1 MESQNGEELD
11 FDFDFLFY
19 YADRNC
25 LTRPTMVTIDDE
37 LYGVI
42 MDNITL
48 IMKNFCMTSPY
59 I

>member
-19 YADRNC
+19 YVDRNC

-37 LYGVI
+37 LYVNNLLDIKKLHGVP
-42 MDNITL
+42 L
-48 IMKNFCMTSPY
+48 
-59 I
+59 

>member
-1 MESQNGEELD
+1 
-11 FDFDFLFY
+11 
-19 YADRNC
+19 
-25 LTRPTMVTIDDE
+25 MVTIDDE

-59 I
+59 IWPIIEAFAKVAWLTLITYYYEVYYP

>member
-19 YADRNC
+19 YVDRNC